1 MTERYVC
8 RSLNTGEK
16 ILSEVTFAVGN
27 PENIAHYLDGGP
39 SLGLILGFSG
49 DVPALGQYIVDW
61 SGILLAESAT

>member
-16 ILSEVTFAVGN
+16 ILSETTFAAGN
-27 PENIAHYLDGGP
+27 ASNIAHYLDGGP

-49 DVPALGQYIVDW
+49 DVPTLGQYRVDY
-61 SGILLAESAT
+61 SGILLTESAT